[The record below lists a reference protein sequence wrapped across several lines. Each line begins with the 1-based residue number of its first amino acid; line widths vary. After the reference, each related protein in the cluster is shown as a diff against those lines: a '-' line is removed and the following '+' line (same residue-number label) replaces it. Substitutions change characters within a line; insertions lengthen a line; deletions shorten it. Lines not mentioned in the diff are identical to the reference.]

1 MTTKLRRARSVLA
14 TALVLVAGVI
24 LAMRTADAAART
36 TVVAYFDNSN
46 GVFAGDDVLIRGVP
60 VGKIVKIEPQPLRAK
75 ISFWFDRKYR
85 VPADAAAA
93 ILSPQLVT
101 GRAIQLT
108 PPYAGG
114 PTMAD
119 GTVIPQERTVVPVEW
134 DDLRAQLQRL
144 TALLQPTRPGG
155 VSTLGAL
162 INTAADNLRGQGA
175 TIRDTIIKLSQAIS
189 ALGDHSKDIFST
201 VTNLSTLV
209 TALHDSADLLERLN
223 HNLAAVTSLLAD
235 GPDKI
240 GQAAEDLNAVV
251 ADVGSFAAEHR
262 EAIGTASDKLASITT
277 ALVDSLD
284 DIKQTLHISP
294 TVLQN
299 FNNIFEPANGALTGA
314 LAGNNMA
321 NPIAFLCGAIQAASR
336 LGGEQAA
343 KLCVQ
348 YLAPIVK
355 NRQYNYPPLGANL
368 FVGAQARPNEVT
380 YSEDWLRPD
389 YVAPVADTPPDPA
402 AAVTVDPA
410 TGLRGMMMPPGGG
423 WLVRIGLTLVMIAAV
438 VASCGWRGLN
448 SLPLPGT
455 QGNGPGSFAVQAQL
469 PDVNN
474 IQPNSRVRVADVTV
488 GHVTKI
494 ERQGWH
500 ALVTMRLDGDVDLPA
515 NATAK
520 IGTTSLLGSYHI
532 ELAPPKGEARQ
543 GKLRDGSLI
552 ALSHGSAYPSTEQ
565 TLAALSLVLNG
576 GGLGQVQ
583 DITEALSTAFA
594 GREHDLRGLIGQ
606 LDTFTA
612 YLNNQ
617 SGDIIAATDS
627 LNRLVGKFADQ
638 QPVFDRAL
646 ATIPDALAVLADERD
661 TLVEAAEQLSK
672 FSALTVDSVNKT
684 TANLVTELRQLG
696 PVLESLANSGPALTR
711 SLSLLA
717 TFPFPNETF
726 QNFQRGEYANL
737 TAIVDLTL
745 SRIDQGL
752 LTGTRWECHLT
763 QLELQWGRTIG
774 QFPSPCTA
782 GYRGTPGNPLTI
794 AYRWDQG
801 P

>member
-1 MTTKLRRARSVLA
+1 M
-14 TALVLVAGVI
+14 
-24 LAMRTADAAART
+24 
-36 TVVAYFDNSN
+36 
-46 GVFAGDDVLIRGVP
+46 
-60 VGKIVKIEPQPLRAK
+60 
-75 ISFWFDRKYR
+75 
-85 VPADAAAA
+85 
-93 ILSPQLVT
+93 
-101 GRAIQLT
+101 
-108 PPYAGG
+108 
-114 PTMAD
+114 
-119 GTVIPQERTVVPVEW
+119 
-134 DDLRAQLQRL
+134 
-144 TALLQPTRPGG
+144 
-155 VSTLGAL
+155 
-162 INTAADNLRGQGA
+162 
-175 TIRDTIIKLSQAIS
+175 
-189 ALGDHSKDIFST
+189 
-201 VTNLSTLV
+201 
-209 TALHDSADLLERLN
+209 
-223 HNLAAVTSLLAD
+223 
-235 GPDKI
+235 
-240 GQAAEDLNAVV
+240 
-251 ADVGSFAAEHR
+251 
-262 EAIGTASDKLASITT
+262 
-277 ALVDSLD
+277 
-284 DIKQTLHISP
+284 
-294 TVLQN
+294 
-299 FNNIFEPANGALTGA
+299 
-314 LAGNNMA
+314 
-321 NPIAFLCGAIQAASR
+321 
-336 LGGEQAA
+336 
-343 KLCVQ
+343 
-348 YLAPIVK
+348 
-355 NRQYNYPPLGANL
+355 
-368 FVGAQARPNEVT
+368 
-380 YSEDWLRPD
+380 
-389 YVAPVADTPPDPA
+389 
-402 AAVTVDPA
+402 
-410 TGLRGMMMPPGGG
+410 
-423 WLVRIGLTLVMIAAV
+423 RIGLTLVMIAAV

-782 GYRGTPGNPLTI
+782 GYRVPRAI
-794 AYRWDQG
+794 R
-801 P
+801 